1 MCFPLLYCL
10 IWLGLKLLEVKLYK
24 FSIDGG
30 GTLSKD
36 QGLKSGLFMC
46 KSSELYL
53 EEVPALDG
61 LSPGVS

>member
-1 MCFPLLYCL
+1 
-10 IWLGLKLLEVKLYK
+10 VYK

-30 GTLSKD
+30 GTLNKD
-36 QGLKSGLFMC
+36 QGLKRGLFMC

-53 EEVPALDG
+53 VEAPALGG